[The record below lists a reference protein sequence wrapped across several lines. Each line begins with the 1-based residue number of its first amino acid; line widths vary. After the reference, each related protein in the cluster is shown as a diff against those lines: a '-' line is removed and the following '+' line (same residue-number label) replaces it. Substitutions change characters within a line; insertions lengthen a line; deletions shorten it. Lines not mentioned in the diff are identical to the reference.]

1 MSLSNQQ
8 KHAKQGQEI
17 GGNFFTQTGQA
28 AAWQKAGQIISLP
41 VRVSRQLRKYE
52 DAQQGKN
59 DLAFS
64 FIFVL
69 GST

>member
-17 GGNFFTQTGQA
+17 SGNFFTQTGQA

-52 DAQQGKN
+52 DAQQGKK
-59 DLAFS
+59 
-64 FIFVL
+64 
-69 GST
+69 